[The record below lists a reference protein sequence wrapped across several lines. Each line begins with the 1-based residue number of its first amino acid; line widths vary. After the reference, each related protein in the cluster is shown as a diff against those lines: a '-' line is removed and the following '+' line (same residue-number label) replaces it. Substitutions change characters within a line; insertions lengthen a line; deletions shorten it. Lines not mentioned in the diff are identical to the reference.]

1 MLAIALSPVIWLVI
15 LALIVLGGIAVRR
28 AGKHGYLVIGG
39 VVVLLALTNPSAESH
54 KDSIRQEV
62 RKTLRHE
69 VDREMDGAGRLAS
82 AAWQHFGGDRLVD
95 LVMDVEY
102 QDFIIFSRTTM
113 NGRAVS
119 LGILGNVFVE
129 TPEPRKRRR

>member
-15 LALIVLGGIAVRR
+15 LSVVVLGGIAVHR
-28 AGKHGYLVIGG
+28 AGKHGFLVVGG
-39 VVVLLALTNPSAESH
+39 IIVLLALTNPSAQAH
-54 KDSIRQEV
+54 KDSIQQEV

-69 VDREMDGAGRLAS
+69 VDREVNGAGRFAS

-95 LVMDVEY
+95 VLLDVEY
-102 QDFIIFSRTTM
+102 QDFLIFSRTTTD
-113 NGRAVS
+113 GKTVS

-129 TPEPRKRRR
+129 APEPRKRR